1 MNNYQRKKNKEVQ
14 KFMEFYQIPQYDF
27 PYIRRLF
34 SLCETRKDTGNSH
47 IFHKV
52 RQMKI
57 AMNKKEAE

>member
-52 RQMKI
+52 KQMKI
-57 AMNKKEAE
+57 AMNKKEVE

>member
-52 RQMKI
+52 KQMKVN
-57 AMNKKEAE
+57 MNKKEVE

>member
-34 SLCETRKDTGNSH
+34 SLCETRKDTENSH

-52 RQMKI
+52 KQMKI
-57 AMNKKEAE
+57 AMNKKEVE

>member
-1 MNNYQRKKNKEVQ
+1 MNKYQRKKNKEVQ

-34 SLCETRKDTGNSH
+34 SLCETRKDIGNSH

-52 RQMKI
+52 KQMKI
-57 AMNKKEAE
+57 AMNKKEVE

>member
-1 MNNYQRKKNKEVQ
+1 MNKYQKKKNKEIK

-27 PYIRRLF
+27 SYIRRLY

-47 IFHKV
+47 IFHKLT
-52 RQMKI
+52 QMKI